1 MWKRVAPILARSFT
15 VVATDLRGYGD
26 SDKPPTDARHAPY
39 SKRALA
45 ADQVLA
51 MRSLCFDRFF
61 LAAHDRGARVAH
73 RLTLDHPDAVERLA
87 LLNIAPTLDMYE
99 GTDLGFAIS
108 YYHWFLLISLAVCPS
123 GCSAQSQS
131 SSCATNSDRPAA
143 EGRIRPFSLPLRWRN
158 ISAASPTLR
167 PSMRRAKSTAPVLR
181 SIWNTIAR
189 RSMKNE
195 SATAGIVG
203 SARDHRAVFDP
214 LTLWRAR
221 ASAVQ
226 GEALPCGH

>member
-1 MWKRVAPILARSFT
+1 VGGSGPPLLLLHGYPQTLAMWERVAPILARSFT

-108 YYHWFLLISLAVCPS
+108 YYHWFLLIQPGGLPERLL
-123 GCSAQSQS
+123 SAEPEFFLRHKLGSTGGGGTDPAIFTAAAMAEYIRCFS
-131 SSCATNSDRPAA
+131 DPATIHATCEEYRAGASIDLEHDRA
-143 EGRIRPFSLPLRWRN
+143 
-158 ISAASPTLR
+158 TLDE
-167 PSMRRAKSTAPVLR
+167 K
-181 SIWNTIAR
+181 
-189 RSMKNE
+189 
-195 SATAGIVG
+195 
-203 SARDHRAVFDP
+203 
-214 LTLWRAR
+214 
-221 ASAVQ
+221 
-226 GEALPCGH
+226 

>member
-1 MWKRVAPILARSFT
+1 MGGSGPPLLLLHGYPQTLAMWKRVAPILARSFT

-108 YYHWFLLISLAVCPS
+108 YYHWFLLIQPGGLPERLL
-123 GCSAQSQS
+123 SAEPEFFLRHKLGSTGGGGTDPAIFTAAAMAEYIRCFS
-131 SSCATNSDRPAA
+131 DPATIHATCEEYRAGASIDLEHDRA
-143 EGRIRPFSLPLRWRN
+143 
-158 ISAASPTLR
+158 TLDE
-167 PSMRRAKSTAPVLR
+167 K
-181 SIWNTIAR
+181 
-189 RSMKNE
+189 
-195 SATAGIVG
+195 
-203 SARDHRAVFDP
+203 
-214 LTLWRAR
+214 
-221 ASAVQ
+221 
-226 GEALPCGH
+226 

>member
-108 YYHWFLLISLAVCPS
+108 YYHWFLLIQPGGLPERLL
-123 GCSAQSQS
+123 SAEPEFFLRHKLGSTGGGGTDPAIFTAAAMAEYIRGFS
-131 SSCATNSDRPAA
+131 DPATIHATCEEYRAGASIDLEHDRA
-143 EGRIRPFSLPLRWRN
+143 
-158 ISAASPTLR
+158 TLDE
-167 PSMRRAKSTAPVLR
+167 K
-181 SIWNTIAR
+181 
-189 RSMKNE
+189 
-195 SATAGIVG
+195 
-203 SARDHRAVFDP
+203 
-214 LTLWRAR
+214 
-221 ASAVQ
+221 
-226 GEALPCGH
+226 

>member
-1 MWKRVAPILARSFT
+1 VGGSGPPLLLLHGYPQTLAMWKRVAPILARSFT

-108 YYHWFLLISLAVCPS
+108 YYHWFLLIQPGGLPERLL
-123 GCSAQSQS
+123 SAEPEFFLRHKLGSTGGGGTDPAIFTAAAMAEYIRCFS
-131 SSCATNSDRPAA
+131 DPATIHATCEEYRAGASIDLEHDRA
-143 EGRIRPFSLPLRWRN
+143 
-158 ISAASPTLR
+158 TLDE
-167 PSMRRAKSTAPVLR
+167 K
-181 SIWNTIAR
+181 
-189 RSMKNE
+189 
-195 SATAGIVG
+195 
-203 SARDHRAVFDP
+203 
-214 LTLWRAR
+214 
-221 ASAVQ
+221 
-226 GEALPCGH
+226 